1 MEPADRRPAP
11 AGPRPPGP
19 SRPAPTRAWRARA
32 GPPASTPLARQHA
45 QQALDIYAGLDVPAA
60 AQPRAAT
67 AELS

>member
-1 MEPADRRPAP
+1 VD
-11 AGPRPPGP
+11 
-19 SRPAPTRAWRARA
+19 TCRAT
-32 GPPASTPLARQHA
+32 GQHTLARQHA